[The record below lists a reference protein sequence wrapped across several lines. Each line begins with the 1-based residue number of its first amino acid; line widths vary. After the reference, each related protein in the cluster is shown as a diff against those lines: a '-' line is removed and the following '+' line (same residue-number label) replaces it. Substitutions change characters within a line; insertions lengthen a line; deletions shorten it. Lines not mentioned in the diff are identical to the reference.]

1 MFTLAQSFEVAVEVF
16 TVISRDYTPRN
27 YYFFLSSNI
36 KEIVIN
42 SYAHSIV
49 SHDHL
54 FCFRYLTHPVLTKEM
69 ASCVGFLPPAIE
81 KSA

>member
-1 MFTLAQSFEVAVEVF
+1 MRSSLWFPGIPTLLGI
-16 TVISRDYTPRN
+16 TIN
-27 YYFFLSSNI
+27 INIIIFLSSNI

-54 FCFRYLTHPVLTKEM
+54 FCFRYLTHPVLTKEI